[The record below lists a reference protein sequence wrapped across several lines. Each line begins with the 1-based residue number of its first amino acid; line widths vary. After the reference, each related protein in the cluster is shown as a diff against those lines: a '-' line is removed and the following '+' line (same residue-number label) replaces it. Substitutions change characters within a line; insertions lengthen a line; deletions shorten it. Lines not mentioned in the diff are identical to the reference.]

1 MTEASGNNYSRFAE
15 APWVLEW
22 GPDGVSAITT
32 HRCWVEPDETEYRR
46 MHKLDCRHDNP
57 FDSPSVQRTLGIAR
71 SGEPKYVYQDGEV
84 RLLTAISSRCSYC
97 GVLHGDDMRF
107 CDRCGAPR

>member
-1 MTEASGNNYSRFAE
+1 MAELTGNNYLRFSGIDWSFTPDAVYCSTH
-15 APWVLEW
+15 AP
-22 GPDGVSAITT
+22 D
-32 HRCWVEPDETEYRR
+32 RR
-46 MHKLDCRHDNP
+46 YDNP